1 MATTRLTSETLP
13 KLMHSICVKKGELE
27 NPAIVDSLKKLLSD
41 SSEKNNTLKNRVI
54 LEARKRILEQ
64 ASEIYLGIEEDEL
77 YFKQIEEIESIDT
90 LLNSL
95 DNDEQE

>member
-1 MATTRLTSETLP
+1 
-13 KLMHSICVKKGELE
+13 MHSICVKKGELE

-41 SSEKNNTLKNRVI
+41 SSEKNNTLKNRII

-95 DNDEQE
+95 DNE